1 MKKIIS
7 GLAVAAVCFS
17 SATYATTTTQDVP
30 ATLNISGTVFANK
43 TDQCQIVL
51 SKEMINLTASAND
64 LIEQGQNGT
73 STEELTFSV
82 SSSTSQISEC
92 DKKIFDGKIAV
103 KFVGTYDDADGT
115 AFANTAV
122 GENAA
127 TGVGIGLF
135 NHDKT
140 PIDASEIYN
149 LSSGSNTATKIIGLQ
164 LIKLK
169 GETAKTGAV
178 AGNITFQVER
188 L

>member
-30 ATLNISGTVFANK
+30 ATLNISGTVSANK
-43 TDQCQIVL
+43 TDQCQIL
-51 SKEMINLTASAND
+51 LNQEMINLTASANN

-73 STEELTFSV
+73 STEEMTFSV
-82 SSSTSQISEC
+82 SSTSQVSEC
-92 DKKIFDGKIAV
+92 DKQLYDGKIAV

-140 PIDASEIYN
+140 PLDASEIYN
-149 LSSGSNTATKIIGLQ
+149 LSPGSNTATKIIGLQ

-169 GETAKTGAV
+169 GETVKTGAV